1 MGSVTQAGN
10 IVGACHS
17 IEMNL
22 VVKNRGEIQ
31 VFLKNA
37 RLEYLLCK
45 SIIMEILLM
54 VADTCKF
61 INNNSYSS
69 STKTTQSNNNRSL
82 LIL

>member
-69 STKTTQSNNNRSL
+69 STKTTQSNNNISL